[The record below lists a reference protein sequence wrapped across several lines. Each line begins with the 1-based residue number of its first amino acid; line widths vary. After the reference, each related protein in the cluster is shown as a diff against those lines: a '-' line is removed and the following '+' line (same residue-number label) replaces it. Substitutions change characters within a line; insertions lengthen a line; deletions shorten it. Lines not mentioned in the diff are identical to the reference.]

1 MRCHTSKRRY
11 GDKTETVPWEIG
23 RRESAEFLSPDE
35 SRRWYKLFK
44 RRPRDADAEVSF
56 AQAHN
61 NSIPNKKLFV
71 SPWKRFCD
79 SSPSAHCM
87 EDAAVLSVAE
97 TELQGI
103 YVVSRTQTARRIEDS
118 EDMVIKRLVSSRK
131 LGEFFF
137 RWVGP
142 GNTSCIVGTRSSAQ
156 HPRFAPGAGK
166 DGY

>member
-1 MRCHTSKRRY
+1 
-11 GDKTETVPWEIG
+11 
-23 RRESAEFLSPDE
+23 
-35 SRRWYKLFK
+35 
-44 RRPRDADAEVSF
+44 
-56 AQAHN
+56 
-61 NSIPNKKLFV
+61 
-71 SPWKRFCD
+71 
-79 SSPSAHCM
+79 M